1 MLIKLAKLLHFKGF
15 HITFV
20 NTEYNHK
27 RLLKSRGSSSLD
39 GLTDFRFEAIPDG
52 LPETDESDATQD
64 IPSVCE
70 STAEYCLVPFRNL
83 LYRLNDSTFSP
94 KVPPVTCVVSDG
106 GMSFTLDATE
116 EFGIPNLLFHTHS
129 ACGFLGYT

>member
-1 MLIKLAKLLHFKGF
+1 LSILSINTNDYSNPEVPALWMAQR
-15 HITFV
+15 TFV
-20 NTEYNHK
+20 
-27 RLLKSRGSSSLD
+27 LKLYLMAFQRQMNLM
-39 GLTDFRFEAIPDG
+39 P
-52 LPETDESDATQD
+52 TQD

-129 ACGFLGYT
+129 ACGFLG